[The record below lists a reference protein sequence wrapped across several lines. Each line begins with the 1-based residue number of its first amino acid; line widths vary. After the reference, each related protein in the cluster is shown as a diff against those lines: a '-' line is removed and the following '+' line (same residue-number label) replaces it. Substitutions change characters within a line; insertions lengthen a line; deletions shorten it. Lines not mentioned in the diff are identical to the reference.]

1 MNAGT
6 ILDAPSLHA
15 DSDEAGHAFQDE
27 AGHLFRFH
35 SGRRSDL
42 KPATLMITWVV
53 VDVWFEFRLGSSQ
66 SRFRGWDGPLFSH
79 ALACQFDAVGI
90 VDKAIEDRV
99 GDGRISDDL
108 IPALDGHLAGDDYR
122 APLVSILD
130 NLEEVTALFVIELF
144 RPPVVQ
150 DRQIVFWRAP

>member
-1 MNAGT
+1 M
-6 ILDAPSLHA
+6 
-15 DSDEAGHAFQDE
+15 
-27 AGHLFRFH
+27 
-35 SGRRSDL
+35 

-108 IPALDGHLAGDDYR
+108 IPALDGHLAGDDDR

-130 NLEEVTALFVIELF
+130 DLEEVTALFVIELF
-144 RPPVVQ
+144 WPPVVQ
-150 DRQIVFWRAP
+150 DKQIGSGERLEHPGVSAVAPCQGKRCEEPWRAVIGD